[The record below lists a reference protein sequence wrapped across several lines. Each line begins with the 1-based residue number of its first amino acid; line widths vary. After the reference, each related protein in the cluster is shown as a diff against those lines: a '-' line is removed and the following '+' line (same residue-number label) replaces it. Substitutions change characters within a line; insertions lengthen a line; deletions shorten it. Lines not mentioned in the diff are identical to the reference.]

1 MGARDVVLLGPPGA
15 GKGTQ
20 AKEVARRLAAPHLST
35 GDLLRAEVRAA
46 TPLGREVKAVLDSGA
61 LVTDAVVE
69 RLVESR
75 LRQADAGAGAVL
87 DGYPRNGTQ
96 AAELDRLAAELQA
109 PITAVVYIHV
119 DDETLVKRV
128 SGRRSCPKCGAV
140 YHVEAKPPKKADV
153 CDACGTKG
161 LVQRPD
167 DRAEVVR
174 DRLAVYHKST
184 APLVERYKKSKL
196 LHWIDGDRPI
206 DAVAADVARAAQGE
220 AGGAG
225 GPKARPMSGR
235 AKA

>member
-1 MGARDVVLLGPPGA
+1 LRLVFLGPPGA

-20 AKEVARRLAAPHLST
+20 AKLLSKAHGVPHLST
-35 GDLLRAEVRAA
+35 GDLLRDAMAKGTPTGQRAKSFV
-46 TPLGREVKAVLDSGA
+46 EKGA
-61 LVTDAVVE
+61 LVPDEVVDALVRE
-69 RLVESR
+69 RLP
-75 LRQADAGAGAVL
+75 AVRERFLL

-96 AAELDRLAAELQA
+96 AAELDRLGAEIGAAL
-109 PITAVVYIHV
+109 TAVIYIHV

-140 YHVEAKPPKKADV
+140 YHLEAKPPMKADV
-153 CDACGTKG
+153 CDACGSKG

-174 DRLAVYHKST
+174 ERLSVYHTST
-184 APLVERYKKSKL
+184 APLVERYKAKGL
-196 LHWIDGDRPI
+196 LRWIDGDRPI
-206 DAVAADVARAAQGE
+206 EAVAKDVERAATGD

-225 GPKARPMSGR
+225 GRKRPAARR

>member
-1 MGARDVVLLGPPGA
+1 MRLVFLGPPGA

-20 AKEVARRLAAPHLST
+20 AKLLSKAHGVPHLST
-35 GDLLRAEVRAA
+35 GDLLRDAMAKGTPTGRRAK
-46 TPLGREVKAVLDSGA
+46 EFVEKGA
-61 LVTDAVVE
+61 LVPDEVVDALVRE
-69 RLVESR
+69 RLPGVR
-75 LRQADAGAGAVL
+75 DRFLL
-87 DGYPRNGTQ
+87 DGYPRNGAQ
-96 AAELDRLAAELQA
+96 AAELDRLAAELHA
-109 PITAVVYIHV
+109 PITAVIYIHV

-140 YHVEAKPPKKADV
+140 YHVEAKPPRKADV

-161 LVQRPD
+161 LAQRPD

-196 LHWIDGDRPI
+196 LQWIDGDRPI
-206 DAVAADVARAAQGE
+206 EAVAADVARAVQGE